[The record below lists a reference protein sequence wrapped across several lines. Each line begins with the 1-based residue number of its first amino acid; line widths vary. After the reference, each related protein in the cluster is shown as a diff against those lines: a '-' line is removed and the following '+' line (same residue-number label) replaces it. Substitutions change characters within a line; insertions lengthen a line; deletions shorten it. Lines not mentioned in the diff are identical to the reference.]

1 MNPTG
6 RVTVTTETSTVSRFK
21 LLGFGDDPRVVNEG
35 DLLMISEMF
44 LNEAGKSEKVS
55 LEVMLR
61 GKDLYLFSEKLA
73 ASISLYESNK
83 EYLERPASKV
93 ITPIERASFPARRRA
108 MARGV
113 ARAALE
119 AATPR
124 GERKLSPLPPSLRRT
139 SDPLDESRG

>member
-44 LNEAGKSEKVS
+44 LNEEGKSEKVS

-108 MARGV
+108 MARRE

-124 GERKLSPLPPSLRRT
+124 GERKLSPPPSLRRT
-139 SDPLDESRG
+139 SDLLDESRG